1 MDPHL
6 KRLQDEVSAAI
17 QGLSA
22 DELMFRRPDKW
33 CVAEIVEHLFLTYTA
48 TTKGLSRVLDSD
60 KAQRTV
66 PTLRQRLQAFAV
78 TGVGYL
84 PNGIKSPPVALPRG
98 LASEKAIGEIAL
110 KIAEMDAILS
120 RCAARFGPE
129 AKVLDHPV
137 LGPFSVSQWRKFH
150 LVHGRHHLKQIRQ
163 LRNEAQKSIAVYKLV

>member
-22 DELMFRRPDKW
+22 NQLMFHPPDKW
-33 CVAEIVEHLFLTYTA
+33 CIAEIFEHLYLTYTG
-48 TTKGLSRVLDSD
+48 TTKGLSRVFNSD
-60 KAQRTV
+60 RAQRNV

-84 PNGIKSPPVALPRG
+84 PNGIMSPPVAIPRG
-98 LASEKAIGEIAL
+98 LPFEKAIGEISL
-110 KIAEMDAILS
+110 KIAEMDEILS

-163 LRNEAQKSIAVYKLV
+163 LRSESQKSTAV